1 MKQPLMVVKIE
12 DFFHSNFMHWVI
24 TILVLT
30 NAIILGLKTEPN
42 VVSAYGHALEALD
55 QIIVSILVLEI
66 FIRFLGTQK
75 RFFKRFWNLF
85 DAIVIAI
92 SVFAIIY
99 DIEVLHALRIILI
112 FRLVELLPKMKHV
125 VDAIARALHGI
136 ANAVILLV
144 VIFYTFAVAGTHL
157 FSGISEEN
165 FGDVAIS
172 MFTLFQLMAFDELG
186 NVIRPLMDVQPYA
199 WAFFVL
205 FLGLTAF
212 SILNLF
218 IGIVVQAMQDASADL
233 ERQKN
238 DPLSDLKSEVINLKK
253 IVLEQREFQKILVTD
268 LKSKSSSLKGS
279 RGSSEKKTVAKKT
292 APSKK
297 TQKNEET
304 DR

>member
-1 MKQPLMVVKIE
+1 MKQPAFMIKIE
-12 DFFHSNFMHWVI
+12 EFFHGNFMHWVI
-24 TILVLT
+24 TLLVLV

-42 VVSAYGHALEALD
+42 VISSYGSLLQTMD
-55 QIIVSILVLEI
+55 NIIVTILVIEI
-66 FIRFLGTQK
+66 IIRFLGTQK
-75 RFFKRFWNLF
+75 RFFSRFWNMF
-85 DAIVIAI
+85 DAIVIGI
-92 SVFAIIY
+92 SVIAIIY
-99 DIEVLHALRIILI
+99 EIEVLQALRIILI

-136 ANAVILLV
+136 ANAVILLI
-144 VIFYTFAVAGTHL
+144 VIFYTFSVAGTHL
-157 FSGISEEN
+157 FSGISQEN

-186 NVIRPLMDVQPYA
+186 NVIRPLMEVQPYA

-238 DPLSDLKSEVINLKK
+238 DPISELKSEIH
-253 IVLEQREFQKILVTD
+253 D
-268 LKSKSSSLKGS
+268 LKALVSKQQEAVSAPK
-279 RGSSEKKTVAKKT
+279 ETKAPAKKAT
-292 APSKK
+292 TTRKTKK
-297 TQKNEET
+297 KE
-304 DR
+304 DSD